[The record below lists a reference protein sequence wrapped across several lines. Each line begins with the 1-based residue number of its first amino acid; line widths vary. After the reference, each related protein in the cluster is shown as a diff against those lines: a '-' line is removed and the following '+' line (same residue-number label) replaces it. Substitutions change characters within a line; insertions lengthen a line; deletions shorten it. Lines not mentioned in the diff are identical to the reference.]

1 MGGPTGHAGPA
12 MRPMVL
18 LFVALFN
25 SILGLS
31 VLFPIFGP
39 LGRAL
44 DLSELEVG
52 LLSAGYALMQL
63 LLAPVWGRRSE
74 TAGRKPI
81 LLVGVIGFA
90 VGFAA
95 FGGVAWAGMQGHLG
109 HGALLAALL
118 GTRILGGAF
127 SSATLPTA
135 QAYAADI
142 SDREQRTG
150 AMAVIGAA
158 FGLGV
163 IFGPAIGAGLVE
175 VTGGDL
181 LAPVWFSS
189 GVAVVNA
196 IFIALRLPEPEP
208 HRPLEPAPPLAS
220 LARTV
225 WPILLVGLVATVASV
240 AMEQTVA
247 FYFQDR
253 LGITEEETPKY
264 VGAALFV
271 YGVVAVFAQGYLVRR
286 RQVRPITLLRVGVP
300 LAIAGYAGFVFATG
314 FATLTLALAVQG
326 LGQGLLLP
334 GVTSAG
340 SLAVGEESQGSV
352 AGLNSASTGIGRL
365 SGPLVGGGLYELLR
379 VTGIGAQYTYA
390 LSAALLVLVLIV
402 LVIYPRAVTARR

>member
-1 MGGPTGHAGPA
+1 

-44 DLSELEVG
+44 SLSELEVG

-63 LLAPVWGRRSE
+63 LLAPLWGRRSE

-81 LLVGVIGFA
+81 LLIGVIGFA
-90 VGFAA
+90 VGFFA
-95 FGGVAWAGMQGHLG
+95 FGGVAWAGMQGHLE
-109 HGALLAALL
+109 HAPLVAALL
-118 GTRILGGAF
+118 GARVLGGAF

-142 SDREQRTG
+142 SEREKRTS

-175 VTGGDL
+175 LTGGDL
-181 LAPVWFSS
+181 LAPIWFSAS
-189 GVAVVNA
+189 VAVVNA
-196 IFIALRLPEPEP
+196 IFIAWRLPEPEP
-208 HRPLEPAPPLAS
+208 HRPLEPAPPLGD
-220 LARTV
+220 LARVV
-225 WPILLVGLVATVASV
+225 WPILAIGFVATVASV

-253 LGITEEETPKY
+253 LGVTAQDTPKF

-271 YGVVAVFAQGYLVRR
+271 YGLVAVFAQGYLVRR
-286 RQVRPITLLRVGVP
+286 RSFAPITLLRIGVP
-300 LAIAGYAGFVFATG
+300 IAIAGYVGFVFAEG
-314 FATLTLALAVQG
+314 FLGLTAALAVQG

-334 GVTSAG
+334 GVTAAG

-352 AGLNSASTGIGRL
+352 AGLNSASTGVGRL
-365 SGPLVGGGLYELLR
+365 MGPLVGGGLYQLLR
-379 VTGIGAQYTYA
+379 ELPGVGPELTYA
-390 LSAALLVLVLIV
+390 LSAALLALVLILLWV
-402 LVIYPRAVTARR
+402 HPRVVGRAP

>member
-1 MGGPTGHAGPA
+1 

-44 DLSELEVG
+44 DLTELEVG

-81 LLVGVIGFA
+81 LLLGVTGFA
-90 VGFAA
+90 VGFYA
-95 FGGVAWAGMQGHLG
+95 FGGAAWAGMNGYLG

-118 GTRILGGAF
+118 GARVVGGAF

-142 SDREQRTG
+142 SGREQRTS

-158 FGLGV
+158 FGLGI

-175 VTGGDL
+175 LTGGNL
-181 LAPVWFSS
+181 LAPIWFSAS
-189 GVAVVNA
+189 VAVVNA
-196 IFIALRLPEPEP
+196 MFIALRLPEPEP
-208 HRPLEPAPPLAS
+208 HRALEPPPPLGE
-220 LARTV
+220 LAKKV
-225 WPILLVGLVATVASV
+225 WPILSIGLVATVASV

-253 LGITEEETPKY
+253 LGIADTETPKY

-286 RQVRPITLLRVGVP
+286 REMRPITLLRFGVP
-300 LAIAGYAGFVFATG
+300 LAIVGYAGFVFAHT
-314 FATLTLALAVQG
+314 FWELTTALAIQG

-334 GVTSAG
+334 GVTAAG
-340 SLAVGEESQGSV
+340 SLAVGDESQGSI

-365 SGPLVGGGLYELLR
+365 AGPLVGGGLYQLLR
-379 VTGIGAQYTYA
+379 ELPGVGPEYTYA
-390 LSAALLVLVLIV
+390 LSAALLVLVLVV
-402 LVIYPRAVTARR
+402 LLAYPRAVSGR

>member
-1 MGGPTGHAGPA
+1 

-39 LGRAL
+39 LGREL
-44 DLSELEVG
+44 HLSELEIGV
-52 LLSAGYALMQL
+52 LSAGYALMQL
-63 LLAPVWGRRSE
+63 LLAPYWGRKSE

-81 LLVGVIGFA
+81 LLLGVLGFA
-90 VGFAA
+90 VGFYGFGAA
-95 FGGVAWAGMQGHLG
+95 AWAGMHGYLG

-118 GTRILGGAF
+118 GARVVGGAL

-142 SDREQRTG
+142 SERDHRTS

-175 VTGGDL
+175 LTGGDL
-181 LAPVWFSS
+181 LAPVWFSAS
-189 GVAVVNA
+189 VAVVNA

-208 HRPLEPAPPLAS
+208 HRALEPAPPLGQ
-220 LARTV
+220 LARRV
-225 WPILLVGLVATVASV
+225 WPILLIGLVATVASV

-247 FYFQDR
+247 FYFMDR

-271 YGVVAVFAQGYLVRR
+271 YGVVAVVAQGWLVRR
-286 RQVRPITLLRVGVP
+286 YELRPITLLRIGVP
-300 LAIAGYAGFVFATG
+300 IAIAGYVGFVFAAE
-314 FATLTLALAVQG
+314 FVALTCALAVQG

-334 GVTSAG
+334 GVTAAG
-340 SLAVGEESQGSV
+340 SLAVGDESQGSV
-352 AGLNSASTGIGRL
+352 AGLNSASSGVGRL
-365 SGPLVGGGLYELLR
+365 AGPLVGGGLYQLLR
-379 VTGIGAQYTYA
+379 VLPGVGPELTYA
-390 LSAALLVLVLIV
+390 LSAALLGAVWLVL
-402 LVIYPRAVTARR
+402 LAAPRAVTEPR